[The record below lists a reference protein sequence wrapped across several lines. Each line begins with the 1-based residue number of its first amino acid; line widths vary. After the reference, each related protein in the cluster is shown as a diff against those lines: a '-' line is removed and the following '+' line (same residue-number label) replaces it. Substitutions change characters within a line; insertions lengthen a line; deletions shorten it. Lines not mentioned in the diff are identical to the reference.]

1 MPNKKN
7 IQIRG
12 ARVNNLKNVTVEIP
26 RNRLVVITGLSGSG
40 KSSLAFDTLYA
51 EGQRR
56 YVESLSAYA
65 RQFLGKMSKPEVDD
79 ISGISPAIAIEQKS
93 ANRNPRSTV
102 GTSTEIYEYIKLLF
116 ARAGHTFSPI
126 SGKEVTRDSVSNV
139 ADEVTAL
146 PNDTKI
152 MIFAPLLIKENRTEV
167 EQLQVLQQMGFSRL
181 GKFSKKGFEEIISI
195 DDLSV
200 MSSEA
205 KRSRDIPKKQGD
217 SSTSLGM
224 TDYKLLVDRLTIK
237 QDDSDLYSRVFD
249 SIQTAYHEGNGT
261 CFVQII
267 DGNMLEFSNRFELD
281 GMTFEKPNESFFSFN
296 NPYGACTTCEGYG
309 SVIGISEDLVVPNPT
324 LSVYEDAIAIW
335 RGEKMGEAKRH
346 LIANAERLKF
356 PIHKPYNQLTTE
368 QKKLLWDGNKYFEG
382 IHDLFKW
389 IETQTHKI
397 QYRVMLARYRGKT
410 LCPDCRG
417 TRLRKDAGY
426 VKVGGKNIQELVLMP
441 IDELQTFFNK
451 LKLPKDEAVIAKRI
465 LQEINSRLQFLMDVG
480 LNYLTLNRLSN
491 SLSGGEAQRINLA
504 TSLGSALVG
513 SMYILDEP
521 SIGLHSRDTERLIH
535 VLKQLRDLGN
545 SVIVVEHD
553 EEIIRAA
560 DEIIDIGPLAGVHGG
575 QVVFQGKITDC
586 KQNRHVE
593 RSRDIPKKQ
602 GDPSTSLGMTSLTCE
617 YLQGIRSI
625 DTPTFRRKWTD
636 YIELKGACEHN
647 LQNLTVKFPLGIL
660 TLVTGVSGSGKT
672 TLVKQTL
679 YPALKKIFG
688 GYGDTHG
695 KYHKILGDYHRIAD
709 VEMVDQNPIGRSS
722 RSNPA
727 TYVKAFDDIRS
738 LFANQPLAKSR
749 NYKPGFFSFNV
760 EGGRCE
766 TCQGEG
772 QIKVEMQFMADVY
785 LVCEECHGTRFK
797 EEVLE
802 VKYHDKNIS
811 EILDMTVDEALEFF
825 RHEVQPSFLRKQESP
840 CYGIA
845 GQARNDD
852 INAPRIPHQ
861 TVKSTTEN
869 NIVAKLKPLQ
879 DVGLGYLKLGQSSN
893 SLSGG
898 EAQRVKL
905 AYFLTKGVTD
915 KPTLFIF
922 DEPTTGL
929 HFHDIHKLKESFDA
943 LIDKGHTIIVI
954 EHHLDLIK
962 CADHVI
968 DIGPEGGIH
977 GGHIVFEGTPEQLVK
992 CKTSITGK
1000 FLKEKLL

>member
-1 MPNKKN
+1 
-7 IQIRG
+7 
-12 ARVNNLKNVTVEIP
+12 
-26 RNRLVVITGLSGSG
+26 
-40 KSSLAFDTLYA
+40 
-51 EGQRR
+51 
-56 YVESLSAYA
+56 
-65 RQFLGKMSKPEVDD
+65 
-79 ISGISPAIAIEQKS
+79 
-93 ANRNPRSTV
+93 
-102 GTSTEIYEYIKLLF
+102 
-116 ARAGHTFSPI
+116 
-126 SGKEVTRDSVSNV
+126 
-139 ADEVTAL
+139 
-146 PNDTKI
+146 
-152 MIFAPLLIKENRTEV
+152 
-167 EQLQVLQQMGFSRL
+167 
-181 GKFSKKGFEEIISI
+181 
-195 DDLSV
+195 
-200 MSSEA
+200 
-205 KRSRDIPKKQGD
+205 
-217 SSTSLGM
+217 
-224 TDYKLLVDRLTIK
+224 
-237 QDDSDLYSRVFD
+237 
-249 SIQTAYHEGNGT
+249 
-261 CFVQII
+261 
-267 DGNMLEFSNRFELD
+267 
-281 GMTFEKPNESFFSFN
+281 
-296 NPYGACTTCEGYG
+296 
-309 SVIGISEDLVVPNPT
+309 VIGISEDLVVPNPA

-335 RGEKMGEAKRH
+335 RGEKMGEAKQQ

-356 PIHKPYNQLTTE
+356 PIHKPYNQLTPV
-368 QKKLLWDGNKYFEG
+368 QKKMLWDGTKYSEG
-382 IHDLFKW
+382 IYDLFKW
-389 IETQTHKI
+389 IETQTHKV
-397 QYRVMLARYRGKT
+397 QYRVMLARFRGKT
-410 LCPDCRG
+410 PCPDCNG

-426 VKVGGKNIQELVLMP
+426 VKVSGKSIQDLVLMP
-441 IDELQTFFNK
+441 IDELQQFFK
-451 LKLPKDEAVIAKRI
+451 TLKLPEHEAIIAKRL
-465 LQEINSRLQFLMDVG
+465 LQEINNRLQFLMDVG

-521 SIGLHSRDTERLIH
+521 SIGLHSRDTERLIN

-560 DEIIDIGPLAGVHGG
+560 DQIIDIGPLAGVHGG
-575 QVVFQGKITDC
+575 EVVFQGTIDSVRG
-586 KQNRHVE
+586 NA
-593 RSRDIPKKQ
+593 SPKAL
-602 GDPSTSLGMTSLTCE
+602 PVPRPHPAPESLTCE
-617 YLQGIRSI
+617 YLQGIRQI
-625 DTPTFRRKWTD
+625 PTPSFRRKWTD

-688 GYGDTHG
+688 GYGDAHG
-695 KYHKILGDYHRIAD
+695 KYDKISGDYHRIAD
-709 VEMVDQNPIGRSS
+709 VELVDQNPIGRSS

-727 TYVKAFDDIRS
+727 TYVKAFDDIRT

-785 LVCEECHGTRFK
+785 LTCEECHGTRYK
-797 EEVLE
+797 DEVLE
-802 VKYHDKNIS
+802 VKYRDKNIADV
-811 EILDMTVDEALEFF
+811 LDMTVDEALEFF
-825 RHEVQPSFLRKQESP
+825 RNEVRSAGCE
-840 CYGIA
+840 GIA
-845 GQARNDD
+845 
-852 INAPRIPHQ
+852 
-861 TVKSTTEN
+861 S
-869 NIVAKLKPLQ
+869 KLQPLQ

-954 EHHLDLIK
+954 EHHPDLIK

-968 DIGPEGGIH
+968 DIGPEGGIR

-992 CKTSITGK
+992 CKASITGK
-1000 FLKEKLL
+1000 FLKGKL

>member
-1 MPNKKN
+1 MSQPNIIK
-7 IQIRG
+7 IQG
-12 ARVNNLKNVTVEIP
+12 ARVNNLKNITVEIP
-26 RNRLVVITGLSGSG
+26 RNQFVVITGLSGSG

-65 RQFLGKMSKPEVDD
+65 RQFLGKMSKPEVDN

-93 ANRNPRSTV
+93 SNRNPRSTV

-116 ARAGHTFSPI
+116 ARIGHTYSPI

-139 ADEVTAL
+139 ADKITAL
-146 PNDTKI
+146 PNGTKV
-152 MIFAPLLIKENRTEV
+152 MIFSPLLIKENRTET

-181 GKFSKKGFEEIISI
+181 GVFDKKGFVEIISI
-195 DDLSV
+195 DDVQSKIKNQK
-200 MSSEA
+200 S
-205 KRSRDIPKKQGD
+205 KIP
-217 SSTSLGM
+217 
-224 TDYKLLVDRLTIK
+224 TDYKLLIDRLTIK
-237 QDDSDLYSRVFD
+237 NDDADLYSRVFD
-249 SIQTAYHEGNGT
+249 SIQTAYHEGNGI
-261 CFVQII
+261 CFVQIL
-267 DGNMLEFSNRFELD
+267 DGEILEFSNRFELD
-281 GMTFEKPNESFFSFN
+281 GMTFEKPNENFFSFN
-296 NPYGACTTCEGYG
+296 NPYGACQTCEGYG
-309 SVIGISEDLVVPNPT
+309 SVIGISEDLVVPTPS
-324 LSVYEDAIAIW
+324 LSVYDDAIAIW
-335 RGEKMGEAKRH
+335 RGEKMGEGKQQ

-356 PIHKPYNQLTTE
+356 PIHKPYNQLTLA
-368 QKKLLWDGNKYFEG
+368 QKDMLWNGTKYSEG
-382 IHDLFKW
+382 IYDLFKW
-389 IETQTHKI
+389 IETQAHKV

-410 LCPDCRG
+410 ACPDCNG

-426 VKVGGKNIQELVLMP
+426 VKVTGKNIQELVLMP
-441 IDELQTFFNK
+441 IDELIMFFK
-451 LKLPKDEAVIAKRI
+451 KIKLPEHETIIAKRI
-465 LQEINSRLQFLMDVG
+465 LTEINSRLQFLMDVG

-553 EEIIRAA
+553 EEIIKSA
-560 DEIIDIGPLAGVHGG
+560 DQIIDIGPLAGVHGG
-575 QVVFQGKITDC
+575 EVVFQGKIENGELKMENEKLQITNYELQVDNQ
-586 KQNRHVE
+586 KSKIKNQKSSEAKLHSPFTIHHSPE
-593 RSRDIPKKQ
+593 
-602 GDPSTSLGMTSLTCE
+602 SLTCK
-617 YLQGIRSI
+617 YLLGDLTIPIPS
-625 DTPTFRRKWTD
+625 FRRKWTD

-647 LQNLTVKFPLGIL
+647 LQNLTVKFPLGVL

-688 GYGDTHG
+688 GYGDSYG
-695 KYHKILGDYHRIAD
+695 KYDKILGDYNRISD
-709 VEMVDQNPIGRSS
+709 VELVDQNPIGRSS

-738 LFANQPLAKSR
+738 LFANQSLAKSR

-785 LVCEECHGTRFK
+785 LVCEECYGTRFK

-802 VKYHDKNIS
+802 VKYREKNIS
-811 EILDMTVDEALEFF
+811 DILDMNVDEALDFF
-825 RHEVQPSFLRKQESP
+825 RNREFENQ
-840 CYGIA
+840 
-845 GQARNDD
+845 
-852 INAPRIPHQ
+852 
-861 TVKSTTEN
+861 KSTLRLRSATEIKN
-869 NIVAKLKPLQ
+869 QKSEISSTEKNILSKLQPLQ

-929 HFHDIHKLKESFDA
+929 HFHDISKLKESFDA

-954 EHHLDLIK
+954 EHHMDLIK

-968 DIGPEGGIH
+968 DMGPEGGIH
-977 GGHIVFEGTPEQLVK
+977 GGHVVFEGTPEQIVK
-992 CKTSITGK
+992 CKASITGK
-1000 FLKEKLL
+1000 FLKEKL

>member
-1 MPNKKN
+1 MGDKKN
-7 IQIRG
+7 ITIRG
-12 ARVNNLKNVTVEIP
+12 ARVNNLKNITVEIP
-26 RNRLVVITGLSGSG
+26 RNKLVVITGLSGSG

-116 ARAGHTFSPI
+116 ARIGHTFSPI
-126 SGKEVTRDSVSNV
+126 SGKEVTRDSVSK
-139 ADEVTAL
+139 ATDEVTAL
-146 PNDTKI
+146 PNDTKV
-152 MIFAPLLIKENRTEV
+152 MIFAPLLIKENRTES

-181 GKFSKKGFEEIISI
+181 GKFGKKGFEEIVSI
-195 DDLSV
+195 DDINNPTEV
-200 MSSEA
+200 EPPPNGRHCEGGTTEA
-205 KRSRDIPKKQGD
+205 THND
-217 SSTSLGM
+217 SGLLRLTARN
-224 TDYKLLVDRLTIK
+224 DDQKLLIDRLTIK
-237 QDDSDLYSRVFD
+237 SNDPDLYSRVFD
-249 SIQTAYHEGNGT
+249 SIQTAYHEGNGI
-261 CFVQII
+261 CFVQIM
-267 DGNMLEFSNRFELD
+267 GGKLLEFSNRFELD
-281 GMTFEKPNESFFSFN
+281 GITFEKPNENFFSFN

-324 LSVYEDAIAIW
+324 LSVYENAVAIW
-335 RGEKMGEAKRH
+335 RGEKMGEAKQH
-346 LIANAERLKF
+346 LIANAELLKF
-356 PIHKPYNQLTTE
+356 PIHKPYNKLTSE
-368 QKKLLWDGNKYFEG
+368 QRKLLWDGNKYFEG
-382 IHDLFKW
+382 INDLFKW

-410 LCPDCRG
+410 LCPDCGG

-426 VKVGGKNIQELVLMP
+426 VKVGEKNIQELVLMP
-441 IDELQTFFNK
+441 IDELQTFFKK

-575 QVVFQGKITDC
+575 EVVFQGA
-586 KQNRHVE
+586 VA
-593 RSRDIPKKQ
+593 
-602 GDPSTSLGMTSLTCE
+602 STSSATGMRSLSLSKRPHSVPESLTCE
-617 YLQGIRSI
+617 YLLGKREIPI
-625 DTPTFRRKWTD
+625 PAFRRKWTD

-695 KYHKILGDYHRIAD
+695 KYDKILGDYHRISD

-738 LFANQPLAKSR
+738 LFAGQPLAKNR

-785 LVCEECHGTRFK
+785 LTCEECHGRRFK

-802 VKYHDKNIS
+802 VKYQDKNIS
-811 EILDMTVDEALEFF
+811 EILDMTVDESLEFF
-825 RHEVQPSFLRKQESP
+825 GSRV
-840 CYGIA
+840 A
-845 GQARNDD
+845 
-852 INAPRIPHQ
+852 
-861 TVKSTTEN
+861 STGSATEK
-869 NIVAKLKPLQ
+869 NIVAKLQPLQ

-943 LIDKGHTIIVI
+943 LIDKGHTVIVI

-968 DIGPEGGIH
+968 DMGPEGGIH
-977 GGHIVFEGTPEQLVK
+977 GGHIVFEGTPEQLAK
-992 CKTSITGK
+992 CKISITGN
-1000 FLKEKLL
+1000 FLKDKL